1 MQTHVT
7 GKSAILALLIVLG
20 FFTSWELYLRHKG
33 IKPDYDDSP
42 ELWAHTRA
50 MVYEPSDKAT
60 VFIGSSRI
68 KYDLD
73 IPTWES
79 LTHTHAIQLAM
90 VGSTPRPLLADLAND
105 PKFKGKL
112 VVDITEILFFS
123 DVPYFQAKPGAGIEY
138 YKKQTPAQKVSFE
151 LDKPLESRLVFLNSE
166 FFSINGMLDHL
177 LIKDRPGVYPFLNFP
192 LDFQLTMVNRQNK
205 MTPRF
210 VADTNLQK
218 QVEGIWAMIGK
229 APLPPPITG
238 KPLDDFLQS
247 VKADVDKIK
256 ARGGDV
262 IFVRTP
268 SNPPMFMGESK
279 GYPRKLYWDRILSTT
294 GCKGVYFAD
303 YPATANLKCTE
314 WSHLSPQNAVV
325 YTNALVNILEKEKG
339 WTFNSAQ

>member
-7 GKSAILALLIVLG
+7 GKSAILAVVIVLV
-20 FFTSWELYLRHKG
+20 FFTSWELYLRGKG

-42 ELWAHTRA
+42 ELWADTRA
-50 MVYEPSDKAT
+50 KAYEPSDKAT

-73 IPTWES
+73 IPTWDS

-123 DVPYFQAKPGAGIEY
+123 DLPYFHAKPSAGIDY
-138 YKKQTPAQKVSFE
+138 YTKRTPAQKVSFV
-151 LDKPLESRLVFLNSE
+151 LDKPLESSVVFLNSE

-177 LIKDRPGVYPFLNFP
+177 LLKDREGVYPFLNFP
-192 LDFQLTMVNRQNK
+192 LEFEGNTADRQSK
-205 MTPRF
+205 MTDRF

-238 KPLDDFLQS
+238 KVLDDFLQS
-247 VKADVDKIK
+247 VKTDVDKIK

-268 SNPPMFMGESK
+268 SNPPMFLGEIK

-294 GCKGVYFAD
+294 GCKGIYFAD
-303 YPATANLKCTE
+303 YPAMAGLKCTE
-314 WSHLSPQNAVV
+314 WSHLSPANAVV
-325 YTNALVNILEKEKG
+325 YTRALVDIMEKEKG
-339 WTFNSAQ
+339 WKF

>member
-1 MQTHVT
+1 MQTNLSS
-7 GKSAILALLIVLG
+7 KSAILALLIVLT

-42 ELWAHTRA
+42 ELWAYTRA

-73 IPTWES
+73 IATWES
-79 LTHTHAIQLAM
+79 ATHTHAIQLAM

-105 PKFKGKL
+105 PNFKGKL

-123 DVPYFQAKPGAGIEY
+123 DLPYFLASPDAGIDY
-138 YKKQTPAQKVSFE
+138 YKKRTPAQKASFI

-166 FFSINGMLDHL
+166 FFSLNGLLDHM
-177 LIKDRPGVYPFLNFP
+177 LIENRPGVYPFLNFP
-192 LDFQLTMVNRQNK
+192 FDFEPTMVNRQSK
-205 MTPRF
+205 MTDRF

-218 QVEGIWAMIGK
+218 QVEAIWTMLGK
-229 APLPPPITG
+229 APGPPPISG

-247 VKADVDKIK
+247 IKADVDKIK

-268 SNPPMFMGESK
+268 SNPPMFIGEK
-279 GYPRKLYWDRILSTT
+279 MGYPRKLYWDRILSTT

-303 YPATANLKCTE
+303 YPSIANLKCTE

-325 YTNALVNILEKEKG
+325 YTKGLIDILEKEKG
-339 WTFNSAQ
+339 WSFDKAQ